1 MGSFNEF
8 KKIPEGGKLSRPEAL
23 MAYEKI
29 YMDLLRR
36 YKDEIHE
43 IEEMMRTVRDERL
56 CFYEERLPAIRK
68 EMEKDE
74 VLSEIANQWLAELQ
88 ANVEKSFRISEELIG
103 HYVTKNLKEFEAILQ
118 QEIRAV

>member
-8 KKIPEGGKLSRPEAL
+8 KKIPEGGELSRPEAL

-43 IEEMMRTVRDERL
+43 IEEMMRAVREERL
-56 CFYEERLPAIRK
+56 CFYEERLPAIQK
-68 EMEKDE
+68 AMESDE
-74 VLSEIANQWLAELQ
+74 VSPEIATQWLAQLRE
-88 ANVEKSFRISEELIG
+88 NVEKSFTISEELIG
-103 HYVTKNLKEFEAILQ
+103 HYVTKNLKEFESALQ